1 MYLMST
7 TYGWNLGDDLIREG
21 VYNLLGI
28 KESESIIWLNYSEV
42 RANKYI
48 PLQIYSLINNFLNKS
63 RMHSERQ
70 QGCLPLWDLQ
80 NNFPSNVEL
89 VKNADGLI
97 VAGTPAW
104 FSISIIYKLCIKYK
118 IPIYLVGVGQ
128 KQPNYAISIL
138 KKAMRLNLI
147 YGATVRDT
155 EAQVFLNKCGIKAE
169 LFFEP
174 AFHANYYKDLEKDI
188 DLIFTPLLDKPYLKY
203 YKELYNTLKEEISI
217 ISVHEPYEYVIA
229 KRIFNKP
236 IFFNSDYNAYKTLYS
251 RCKQY
256 IGGRSHGAIPIISM
270 GGFANL
276 ICHKNKQKMA
286 KIWESFAEKENIFST
301 IKSYNYDEISLIKLM
316 DSFNSKDMLKL
327 LSDDFNS
334 HQQYWKEII

>member
-1 MYLMST
+1 MST

-48 PLQIYSLINNFLNKS
+48 PLQIYSLINNFLNS
-63 RMHSERQ
+63 CRMYSERQ
-70 QGCLPLWDLQ
+70 QGYLPLWNLQ
-80 NNFPSNVEL
+80 NNYPSNVDL

-118 IPIYLVGVGQ
+118 VPIYLVGVGQ
-128 KQPNYAISIL
+128 KQPNYARSAL
-138 KKAMRLNLI
+138 KKAMRLKLI

-155 EAQVFLNKCGIKAE
+155 EAQEFLNECGIKAE

-174 AFHANYYKDLEKDI
+174 AFHANYYENIKKDI
-188 DLIFTPLLDKPYLKY
+188 ELVFTPLLDKQYLKY
-203 YKELYNTLKEEISI
+203 YKELYTKLKEKISI
-217 ISVHEPYEYVIA
+217 ISVHEPYEYIIA

-236 IFFNSDYNAYKTLYS
+236 IFFNSNYNVYKSLYS

-256 IGGRSHGAIPIISM
+256 IGGRSHGAIPIVSM

-276 ICHKNKQKMA
+276 ICHKNKQEMA
-286 KIWESFAEKENIFST
+286 RIWESYAKGKNIFST
-301 IKSYNYDEISLIKLM
+301 IKSYSYNEITSIKLM
-316 DSFNSKDMLKL
+316 ASYDSKDMLNL
-327 LSDDFNS
+327 LSNDFYN
-334 HQQYWKEII
+334 HRQYWKGII